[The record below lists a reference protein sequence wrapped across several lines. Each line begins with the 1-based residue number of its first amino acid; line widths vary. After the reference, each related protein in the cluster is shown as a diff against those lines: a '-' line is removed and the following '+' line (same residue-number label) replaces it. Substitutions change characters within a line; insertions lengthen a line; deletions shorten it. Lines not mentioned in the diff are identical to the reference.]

1 MRVLVFDTEATGLPK
16 TKIINPEALHLWPHI
31 VQFSYLIYD
40 TELNDVIV
48 VGDNIV
54 KVGPGINIPAEST
67 AIHGITNQMS
77 QTEGVSLSHVLHG
90 FFRDLKTADRL
101 VGHNI
106 SFDINL
112 VIVELL
118 RMIYDPVSNSG
129 ADISTNKNNLHQ
141 IANFKNTYC
150 TLQESIDLCAI
161 KAVTKLG
168 KEYNKFPKLIE
179 LHQKLFRTIPNN
191 LHNSLTDI
199 LVTLRCYMMM
209 TGNVDLNEMCNKYKE
224 LIRARNAL

>member
-16 TKIINPEALHLWPHI
+16 TKIINPDALNLWPHI

-54 KVGPGINIPAEST
+54 KVGAGINIPAEST

-77 QTEGVSLSHVLHG
+77 QTEGVSLSQALQG
-90 FFRDLKTADRL
+90 FFRDLQTADRL

-106 SFDINL
+106 SFDVNL

-118 RMIYDPVSNSG
+118 RMIYNPASNSG
-129 ADISTNKNNLHQ
+129 ADISANKNNLHQ

-199 LVTLRCYMMM
+199 LVTLRCYVMM